1 MYVNLKSTDKTIF
14 KVNKV
19 ERFTLLGI
27 KTCYREGSSRRR
39 GHVYI
44 YG

>member
-1 MYVNLKSTDKTIF
+1 MKTIF

-19 ERFTLLGI
+19 EGFTLLGI
-27 KTCYREGSSRRR
+27 KTCYREEGSRRR
-39 GHVYI
+39 GHMYI